1 MSIVA
6 QHVREFKKV
15 TGQASDP
22 DLGARLIDEE
32 YSEWCD
38 EQGLKSLVDGRWEP
52 HHELELKEL
61 ADLVYVIYAYADTMG
76 WDLDIAINRVHK
88 NNLARVIQDD
98 GGVKFREDG
107 KVLKNP
113 IAPKVNLS
121 DLI

>member
-15 TGQASDP
+15 TGQEP
-22 DLGARLIDEE
+22 NRETGVRLIEE
-32 YSEWCD
+32 EFNEWFEEFYLSKYENID
-38 EQGLKSLVDGRWEP
+38 NQAD
-52 HHELELKEL
+52 ELKEL
-61 ADLVYVIYAYADTMG
+61 ADLVYVIYGYADTMG
-76 WDLDIAINRVHK
+76 WSLDLTINRVHK

-98 GGVKFREDG
+98 GTVKFREDG

-113 IAPKVNLS
+113 NAPKVFLE